1 MTWKIGRDLRLR
13 GCIGTFSELNLHS
26 GLKEYALTSALK
38 DTRFDPISRE
48 ELPKLTVSVSILQ
61 VRYCLI
67 LPRKLQDCF
76 NLFLGFRGSSRPFGL
91 DFGSSRNKN

>member
-13 GCIGTFSELNLHS
+13 GCIGTFSEMNLHS

-61 VRYCLI
+61 VS
-67 LPRKLQDCF
+67 F
-76 NLFLGFRGSSRPFGL
+76 SFASSHSL
-91 DFGSSRNKN
+91 S